1 MAPESIA
8 FGLFLVAL
16 FVNARACFKLLLDW
30 KGMRTTVGFVRDAH
44 ARLTELPTEEALER
58 EPRAPVFLHLVAAF
72 QEPDIAGTV
81 TALVASRY
89 PHGQLHVVVVTKDDE
104 ERNPHPAMGTSTGE
118 LVRRLRDTLPP
129 YQQKRLT
136 HMAMPGPGRKARQLN
151 WALRAESLREVL
163 GEDVDPRRVFVGVSD
178 ADSLPDLD
186 TYRWIAQ
193 QEIRGPGAQAYQ
205 GITLSLGNYER
216 QDTRGRICAIQQ
228 SSIFIRVSIARLI
241 NEIRRVHLLRRLV
254 TRVPR
259 LAWLTRPV
267 FELMFRRSQICL
279 GHNQFVRL
287 DVLQACDGFP
297 TSGTTEDST
306 LGYLL
311 GSRGV
316 LIEAVPLVELTDLPE
331 TKEKVIRQNARWYL
345 GVLDDIGFLWTTW
358 RKAPTAFNL
367 AQLVR
372 HLGNKAVEWP
382 VAAAVYPFTG
392 WLGWYL
398 AYSYRNEWPTLFYL
412 GVAAPTTSLLLTIW
426 VGGIVTQTL
435 IERLHAYLPRP
446 VDVRRKRFVEKFLG
460 TFRCQTY
467 WLLATRGA
475 WRVLWSLARTGR
487 YEAGKTDRV
496 TARPRVPVSPSRQRA
511 R

>member
-1 MAPESIA
+1 MTVEW
-8 FGLFLVAL
+8 LVPAL
-16 FVNARACFKLLLDW
+16 FGIALFFNARACFKLLLDW
-30 KGMRTTVGFVRDAH
+30 KGMRTTVGFVRDAY

-72 QEPDIAGTV
+72 EEPNVGSTV
-81 TALVASRY
+81 NALVGSRY
-89 PHGQLHVVVVTKDDE
+89 PHGQLHVVVVTKEDE
-104 ERNPHPAMGTSTGE
+104 ERNPHPAMSVSTGE
-118 LVRRLRDTLPP
+118 LVRGLRETLPP

-136 HMAMPGPGRKARQLN
+136 HMTMPGPGRKAGQLN
-151 WALRAESLREVL
+151 WALRPDALREVL
-163 GEDVDPRRVFVGVSD
+163 GEGVDPRRVFVGVSD

-193 QEIRGPGAQAYQ
+193 EEIRGPGAQAYQ
-205 GITLSLGNYER
+205 GITLSLANYDR

-241 NEIRRVHLLRRLV
+241 NEIKRVRFMQWLAARA
-254 TRVPR
+254 PR
-259 LAWLTRPV
+259 LAWLSRPG
-267 FELMFRRSQICL
+267 FELLFRRSQICL

-287 DVLQACDGFP
+287 DVLQAIGGFP
-297 TSGTTEDST
+297 TSGPTEDST
-306 LGYLL
+306 LGYAL
-311 GSRGV
+311 GSRGL
-316 LIEAVPLVELTDLPE
+316 LIQAIPMLELTDLPE

-345 GVLDDIGFLWTTW
+345 GVLDDIGFLWKTW
-358 RKAPTAFNL
+358 RQAPTAFNL

-372 HLGNKAVEWP
+372 HLGNKVVEWP
-382 VAAAVYPFTG
+382 VAAAIYPLTG

-412 GVAAPTTSLLLTIW
+412 GVAAPTVSLLLTIW

-435 IERLHAYLPRP
+435 IERLHPYLPRA
-446 VDVRRKRFVEKFLG
+446 VDLRRQRFLEKFLG

-475 WRVLWSLARTGR
+475 WRVLWSLWWRGR
-487 YEAGKTDRV
+487 YEATKTDRV
-496 TARPRVPVSPSRQRA
+496 NAAGRR
-511 R
+511 

>member
-1 MAPESIA
+1 
-8 FGLFLVAL
+8 
-16 FVNARACFKLLLDW
+16 
-30 KGMRTTVGFVRDAH
+30 
-44 ARLTELPTEEALER
+44 
-58 EPRAPVFLHLVAAF
+58 
-72 QEPDIAGTV
+72 
-81 TALVASRY
+81 
-89 PHGQLHVVVVTKDDE
+89 VVTKEDE
-104 ERNPHPAMGTSTGE
+104 ERNPHPTMGISTGE
-118 LVRRLRDTLPP
+118 LVRQLRDTLPP

-136 HMAMPGPGRKARQLN
+136 HLAMPGRGRKASQLN
-151 WALRAESLREVL
+151 WALRAESIREVL

-193 QEIRGPGAQAYQ
+193 QEIHGPGAEAYQ
-205 GITLSLGNYER
+205 GVTLSLGNYER

-241 NEIRRVHLLRRLV
+241 NEIRRVQLV
-254 TRVPR
+254 RWLVSRMPR
-259 LAWLTRPV
+259 LAWLIRPAV
-267 FELMFRRSQICL
+267 ELLFRRSQICL
-279 GHNQFVRL
+279 GHNQLVRL

-297 TSGTTEDST
+297 TSGATEDST
-306 LGYLL
+306 LGYML

-316 LIEAVPLVELTDLPE
+316 LIEAVPMVELTDLPE

-345 GVLDDIGFLWTTW
+345 GVLDDIAFLWTTW
-358 RKAPTAFNL
+358 RKAPTAFNF

-382 VAAAVYPFTG
+382 VAAAIYPFTG

-398 AYSYRNEWPTLFYL
+398 AYSYRHEWPVLFCL
-412 GVAAPTTSLLLTIW
+412 GVAVPTVSLLLTIW

-435 IERLHAYLPRP
+435 IERLHPYLPRP

-475 WRVLWSLARTGR
+475 WRVLWSLWRTGQ